1 MKAFVTGATGFLGGY
16 LVEDLIGQGTS
27 VSAFVRPTSDAAHLE
42 RLGVEVVR
50 GQLTDRAAIERAMQ
64 GCDVVYHLAALTSRT
79 APSKQACYQTNVVGT
94 EQVAGVVLKLGVKR
108 MVFCSTAAV
117 YGVIDAPPVDEQ
129 SRTKTDSPY
138 AETKLLAEQALLSA
152 HRTQGLSVVIARFPG
167 VLGYGSP
174 GFIGLFRAIAAGGF
188 RVIGP
193 GDNHTHISHVKD
205 VVQGLRLCGETPG
218 IEGRIYN
225 LASEHPV
232 IVNELIDGIAR
243 ELGVKLS
250 STRVPRFPYRVFHR
264 ANCVLY
270 RSLGREVHR
279 ASKYELFL
287 SDKVMSIAKAQ
298 QELGFAPKVA
308 LAEGIRDAIAWH
320 RERGEL

>member
-1 MKAFVTGATGFLGGY
+1 MGAFVTGATGFLGGY
-16 LVEDLIGQGTS
+16 LVENLIGMGAR
-27 VSAFVRPTSDAAHLE
+27 VSTLARPTSDASHLE
-42 RLGVEVVR
+42 RLGVKVVR

-79 APSKQACYQTNVVGT
+79 APSKEDCYQANVVAT
-94 EQVAGVVLKLGVKR
+94 EQVAEVALKLGVQR

-117 YGVIDAPPVDEQ
+117 YGVIDEPPVDE
-129 SRTKTDSPY
+129 SSPTKTDSPY
-138 AETKLLAEQALLSA
+138 AETKLMAEEALLSA
-152 HRTQGLSVVIARFPG
+152 HRAQGLPVVIARFPG

-174 GFIGLFRAIAAGGF
+174 SFIGLFRAIGMGSY

-205 VVQGLRLCGETPG
+205 IVQGLRLCGETPG

-225 LASEHPV
+225 LASERPV
-232 IVNELIDGIAR
+232 MVNELIDGIAR

-250 STRVPRFPYRVFHR
+250 SIRLPRFPYRVFHR
-264 ANCVLY
+264 ANCLLY
-270 RSLGREVHR
+270 RYAGRELPR

-287 SDKVMSIAKAQ
+287 SDKMMTITKAQ
-298 QELGFAPKVA
+298 QELGFAPKVS
-308 LAEGIRDAIAWH
+308 LAQGIRDAIAWH